1 MEMVGLGELA
11 GADRKGRSMIYTPM
25 TNSQGERVGS
35 VRFRARYYEGI
46 RPYISRRQR
55 PPPFD
60 FLPFSL
66 ETLSIRFSTRDLFLP
81 RPRPRIVSDSERASP
96 YTRIALGI
104 GFFGAREESN
114 GAQPCVASDCEKV
127 SVKPCN
133 SIMHGEF
140 ASSRLTGKS
149 MQSCKEFS
157 SGVRRPFFRPGTS
170 LSFSLSFAT
179 LRSHPPLPSRGGYFS
194 SKEMFLTC
202 ILPPSSRSLLL
213 LRIAYVLPLH
223 TNPPF

>member
-55 PPPFD
+55 PLPFD

-133 SIMHGEF
+133 SITHGEF

-149 MQSCKEFS
+149 MQSCKRNS
-157 SGVRRPFFRPGTS
+157 RRGFVDLSFVLEPLS
-170 LSFSLSFAT
+170 LSLCHLQRFV
-179 LRSHPPLPSRGGYFS
+179 RIPPFHRGGDIFRR
-194 SKEMFLTC
+194 KKCF
-202 ILPPSSRSLLL
+202 
-213 LRIAYVLPLH
+213 
-223 TNPPF
+223 